1 MPHPPLLGV
10 TLQSQLRLA
19 FTGIR
24 ARGMFGVIE
33 DQHVGRGRL
42 GGNDE
47 GTLWHI
53 ASSEGGRIEDG
64 LRSWLGGTHRIS
76 TSSLTCL
83 LLLHG

>member
-1 MPHPPLLGV
+1 M

-33 DQHVGRGRL
+33 DQHIGGGGL

-47 GTLWHI
+47 GTLRHV
-53 ASSEGGRIEDG
+53 ASPEGERIEEE
-64 LRSWLGGTHRIS
+64 LARCHMLE
-76 TSSLTCL
+76 LY
-83 LLLHG
+83 